1 MTRRLILTAAA
12 CLVSY
17 FIVSGTAVASPLSGK
32 SYVVE
37 TSSSQSS
44 SGYADYLLPPLLRV
58 LEHSTLKP
66 WKKLGPGAD
75 VVFNVVTHSDVG
87 QWMETAKGREWLY
100 TQTITVGVS
109 PESYTIP
116 FEGTPQFGV
125 AATLITPNSDREDE
139 LACLIE
145 FAARQAIAL
154 YKPSGIVK
162 ISGQSCLRKP

>member
-1 MTRRLILTAAA
+1 MMRRLPFIAAV
-12 CLVSY
+12 CFVPC
-17 FIVSGTAVASPLSGK
+17 FIISSARAASPLDGK

-37 TSSSQSS
+37 MSSSQSS

-58 LEHSTLKP
+58 LENSALKP
-66 WKKLGPGAD
+66 WKTLGPGAD

-87 QWMETAKGREWLY
+87 QWMEAAKGREWLY

-109 PESYTIP
+109 PESYVIP
-116 FEGTPQFGV
+116 FEGTPRFGV

-145 FAARQAIAL
+145 LAARQAIAL

-162 ISGQSCLRKP
+162 ISGQACLRKP